1 MQKDTKQP
9 AVMYKIRERSELIQL
24 IGGHIRRIR
33 STRGMCVHALAIS
46 AEVPLPSLIALEN
59 GTLPDID
66 IRTLN
71 SIAAGL
77 EVEIADLFVE

>member
-1 MQKDTKQP
+1 MQEEAKQP
-9 AVMYKIRERSELIQL
+9 AVMFKIRERSELIQL

-33 STRGMCVHALAIS
+33 SSRGMCIHALAIS

-71 SIAAGL
+71 SIATSLA
-77 EVEIADLFVE
+77 VEMADLFVE